1 MSLAL
6 HYLSR
11 WSRWRDRL
19 NNTTFNH
26 GSELVLELGTPRDGK
41 PGLTDNVYV
50 AETILRDLEER
61 GLIRREKYAPTS
73 QQRFMGVNGGWTDN
87 LMARSLTTY
96 GWSRGPRVITPEVLG
111 EERSK

>member
-11 WSRWRDRL
+11 WSAWRDRL

-41 PGLTDNVYV
+41 PGLMDNVYV

-61 GLIRREKYAPTS
+61 GLIRREKYAPTP
-73 QQRFMGVNGGWTDN
+73 QQRFMGVNGGWTDS
-87 LMARSLTTY
+87 LMAQSLVTY
-96 GWSRGPRVITPEVLG
+96 GWSRGPRVITPEALG
-111 EERSK
+111 GGTTK